1 MLILGLGCNI
11 EDRLMHLRQ
20 ALALLRTLHELTI
33 LQVSPVYESDA
44 LLPENPEPIW
54 NKPYLNVA
62 LRCNTTLSPEAL
74 LDKLKAIETK
84 MGRVNYKHWSPRV
97 IDIDILAW
105 DDLVIHNANLHIPHE
120 GLLERPF
127 ALWPLA
133 DVAPNWKYCEP
144 NTSAAGNCAS
154 TLVKKWGSRFTA
166 EAPLH
171 TRQIAH
177 RIDTPQMLGILNV
190 TPDSF
195 SDGGCFVSTQN
206 ALQQAQDLFFAGSDV
221 IDIGAESTRPNA
233 KILTW
238 QEEWKRLEPI
248 LQEIG
253 TLWPNN
259 TFRPKIS
266 VDTRNAEVAER
277 ALKYN
282 IDLLNDVSGFTSNA
296 MQKIAKESSV
306 KLIYMHNLGIPPS
319 PEKFLDENLS
329 SIPNVLK
336 FAEKQRDLLINLGIK
351 PERLIFD
358 VGIGF
363 GKTPA
368 QSLELITNIEKFFVV
383 QLPLL
388 VGHSRKSF
396 LTLFTN
402 KSHAER
408 DIETAMISVFLT
420 RKNIDYLR
428 VHNVEVNM
436 RALSVGQRLLCG

>member
-11 EDRLMHLRQ
+11 ENRLMNLRQ
-20 ALALLRTLHELTI
+20 ALAELRTLQELTI

-44 LLPENPEPIW
+44 LLPENADPIW

-62 LRCNTTLSPEAL
+62 LRCSTSLSPEAL
-74 LDKLKAIETK
+74 LSKLKAIETK
-84 MGRVNYKHWSPRV
+84 MGRENSQHWSPRV

-105 DDLVIHNANLHIPHE
+105 DDLVIRRPSLHIPHK
-120 GLLERPF
+120 GLLDRPF

-133 DVAPNWKYCEP
+133 DVAPDWKYCEP
-144 NTSAAGNCAS
+144 NTELSGNCAS

-177 RIDTPQMLGILNV
+177 RIDTPQMIGILNI

-195 SDGGCFVSTQN
+195 SDGGRFVSVQN
-206 ALQQAQDLFFAGSDV
+206 ALEQAQDLFCAGADV

-233 KILTW
+233 KTLTW
-238 QEEWKRLEPI
+238 QEEWSRLEPV
-248 LQEIG
+248 LKEICM
-253 TLWPNN
+253 LWPKNS
-259 TFRPKIS
+259 FRPKIS
-266 VDTRNAEVAER
+266 IDTRNAEVAER

-282 IDLLNDVSGFTSNA
+282 IDFLNDVSGFTSNA
-296 MQKIAKESSV
+296 MQKIAKESSA

-319 PEKFLDENLS
+319 PEKILDENLS
-329 SIPNVLK
+329 SIPSVLE
-336 FAEKQRDLLINLGIK
+336 FAERQRDLLVNLGIK
-351 PERLIFD
+351 QERLIFD

-368 QSLELITNIEKFFVV
+368 QSLELIANIEKFFVV

-388 VGHSRKSF
+388 IGHSRKSF

-402 KSHAER
+402 KPHAER
-408 DIETAMISVFLT
+408 DIETAVVSLFLAK
-420 RKNIDYLR
+420 KNLDYLR

-436 RALSVGQRLLCG
+436 RALNIGRRLL